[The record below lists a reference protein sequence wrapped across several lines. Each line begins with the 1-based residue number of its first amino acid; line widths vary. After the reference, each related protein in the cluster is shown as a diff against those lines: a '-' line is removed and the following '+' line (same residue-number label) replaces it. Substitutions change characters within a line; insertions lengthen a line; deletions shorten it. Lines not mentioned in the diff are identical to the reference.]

1 MKQQVDPTFSQ
12 HLHYFHRQ
20 FCFTIIVD
28 ILQILKNLPQRS
40 IESVYTSIFV
50 NDAMC
55 SLHEPGQEVNN

>member
-20 FCFTIIVD
+20 FRFTIIVD
-28 ILQILKNLPQRS
+28 ILQILKKLPQRS

-50 NDAMC
+50 NDAMY
-55 SLHEPGQEVNN
+55 SFHEPGQEVNN

>member
-1 MKQQVDPTFSQ
+1 MKQQVHPTFSQ

-20 FCFTIIVD
+20 FHFTIIVD

-50 NDAMC
+50 NDAMY
-55 SLHEPGQEVNN
+55 SLHGPGQEVNN